1 MRPISTEGFERPK
14 AASPGAVPMLQWL
27 KVADLVVDPAYQ
39 RPIVGQGRRNV
50 DRIARE
56 FSWSCF
62 APVVVSPVEGGKFAI
77 IDGQH
82 RTTAAAI
89 LGLETIPCQIVI
101 AAR

>member
-1 MRPISTEGFERPK
+1 MRPISTEGFEKPEST
-14 AASPGAVPMLQWL
+14 SPGAVPMLQWL
-27 KVADLVVDPAYQ
+27 KIEDLVVDPAYQ
-39 RPIVGQGRRNV
+39 RPIVGHGRRNV

-82 RTTAAAI
+82 RTTSAASS
-89 LGLETIPCQIVI
+89 VSI
-101 AAR
+101 ACPAR